1 MKTLEKIAIYQGT
14 EYEFRKKT
22 DGSYALYSDDL
33 KSLEI
38 GFRRISEKEEKFMK
52 IITLDEVEGVFE
64 KETEVIYG
72 GDVFIGSVI
81 QGSKIMLYTRNVLL
95 GQKYNMTM
103 RDKDEF
109 YKYVELKDV
118 DCIVQKWTP
127 CEENT

>member
-1 MKTLEKIAIYQGT
+1 
-14 EYEFRKKT
+14 
-22 DGSYALYSDDL
+22 
-33 KSLEI
+33 
-38 GFRRISEKEEKFMK
+38 MK

-72 GDVFIGSVI
+72 GDTFIGSVI
-81 QGSKIMLYTRNVLL
+81 QGGKIMLYTRNVLL

-109 YKYVELKDV
+109 YRYVELKDV

-127 CEENT
+127 CAMCTSY